1 MLDLNL
7 NELIGMECR
16 YNLNENPNEWSDDES
31 VKCRIVGFGAH
42 IEEKGLE
49 TLSIRIMIEPTEDK
63 ITDLD
68 LINSIYSDGVS
79 QEELCFHNIP

>member
-1 MLDLNL
+1 MLDLDV

-16 YNLNENPNEWSDDES
+16 YNLNENPNEWSDEES
-31 VKCRIVGFGAH
+31 VKCRIIGLSAH

-49 TLSIRIMIEPTEDK
+49 TLSILIRIKPIEDK

-68 LINSIYSDGVS
+68 LLNSISIDGVS
-79 QEELCFHNIP
+79 QEELCFHNIR